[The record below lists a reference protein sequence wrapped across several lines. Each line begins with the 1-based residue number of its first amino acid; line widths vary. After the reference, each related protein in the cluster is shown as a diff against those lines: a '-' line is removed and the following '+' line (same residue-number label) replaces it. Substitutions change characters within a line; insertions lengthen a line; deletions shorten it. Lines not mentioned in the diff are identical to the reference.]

1 MTGLL
6 EGKAAAIT
14 GAVTGIGR
22 AIVLGYLAQGASVAV
37 NHLGDPVS
45 EKHWETLLEEAKA
58 ILPPFTSVESRLIA
72 VPGDVSVPETGER
85 LIQET
90 VRAFG
95 KLDVFISNAGVC
107 VFSEFL
113 E

>member
-1 MTGLL
+1 MPGLL

-22 AIVLGYLAQGASVAV
+22 AIVLGYLTHGASVAV
-37 NHLGDPVS
+37 NHLDDKVS
-45 EKHWETLLEEAKA
+45 KGHWQTLVEEAKA
-58 ILPPFTSVESRLIA
+58 ILPPFTSVESRLIN
-72 VPGDVSVPETGER
+72 VPGDVSIPETGER

-95 KLDVFISNAGVC
+95 KLDIFISNAGVC

-113 E
+113 K

>member
-1 MTGLL
+1 MPGLL

-45 EKHWETLLEEAKA
+45 EKHWETLKEEAKA
-58 ILPPFTSVESRLIA
+58 ILPPFTSVESKLIA
-72 VPGDVSVPETGER
+72 VSGDVTNPETGDR
-85 LIQET
+85 LIQDT
-90 VRAFG
+90 VKAFG
-95 KLDVFISNAGVC
+95 KLDIFITNAGVC